1 MKWQRMFWVLIVVCL
16 GFCCAGNLVLAQEQE
31 DQTVLAADVG
41 AGADLVLTSIS
52 GPKKAFLNQTISI
65 TYEVTNQG
73 DVDSGAYEVG
83 WYLSKDTTIDP
94 ANDRLLKE
102 ITFPGGLAAGNTKKT
117 TTKVTI
123 PVGGLNGLYYY
134 GGVVGS
140 SSIASVKK
148 VSIVRFEADS
158 VNGTVTDHKT
168 GLMWQQADDGVHRT
182 WSEAKTYCNGLGLGG
197 HADWSLPRMDQLVT
211 IIDFSRHDPAIN
223 PAFECRPDYYWSST
237 TLATSPEKAWV
248 GVFIAGTTYWYDKSD
263 SYSYTRCVRA
273 GPW

>member
-1 MKWQRMFWVLIVVCL
+1 
-16 GFCCAGNLVLAQEQE
+16 
-31 DQTVLAADVG
+31 
-41 AGADLVLTSIS
+41 
-52 GPKKAFLNQTISI
+52 
-65 TYEVTNQG
+65 
-73 DVDSGAYEVG
+73 
-83 WYLSKDTTIDP
+83 
-94 ANDRLLKE
+94 
-102 ITFPGGLAAGNTKKT
+102 
-117 TTKVTI
+117 VTI
-123 PVGGLNGLYYY
+123 PVGGLSGLYYY

-140 SSIASVKK
+140 SGTASVKK
-148 VSIVRFEADS
+148 VSIARFEADS
-158 VNGTVTDHKT
+158 VNSTVTDHKT
-168 GLMWQQADDGVHRT
+168 TLMWQQADDGVHRT